1 MFAPTLWNDNFFDVF
16 DDAFRNNF
24 MTGKSL
30 YGHRGENLMKTDV
43 RETEKNYEL
52 DVDLPGF
59 KKEDVSVQL
68 DKGYLTISAGRK
80 ITKEE
85 KDKKGSYLRQ
95 ERYEGACSRSFY
107 VGDGVRREDIT
118 AKMEDGILSLSFP
131 KKPAEIPAQD
141 RYIQI
146 Q

>member
-107 VGDGVRREDIT
+107 VGDGVRREDII